1 MDFGTG
7 GIGLWVPFVPTYGG
21 NRDAPP
27 EARCSLEIRLMRPV
41 DQMAM
46 ISETDETIFR
56 WRKERLAPWLDD
68 ADMGPQIKRHG
79 VDVLKVMRMLDDH
92 TRNWTGFLFDGVEVT
107 DPVELFLRLAIPR
120 NIDLTPRMLELCEE
134 LNQAHVSDPLEALEW
149 IADYQERVRNLAMAA
164 RVQEK
169 SIAQEVREAIEG
181 TAGLTGSELG
191 NFVGSFSGNTS
202 AINGGQT
209 DGPTVPTAQPAADS
223 GQEPADTS
231 PARGADGSQP

>member
-56 WRKERLAPWLDD
+56 WRKERLAAWLEDED
-68 ADMGPQIKRHG
+68 TGPMIRRYS
-79 VDVLKVMRMLDDH
+79 VEVLRVMRMLDDH
-92 TRNWTGFLFDGVEVT
+92 TRGWSGFLFDGEEVT

-120 NIDLTPRMLELCEE
+120 NVDVGSRLAAVCEE
-134 LNQAHVSDPLEALEW
+134 LNQAHISDPLEALEW
-149 IADYQERVRNLAMAA
+149 IAGYQERVREVALASK
-164 RVQEK
+164 VQEK
-169 SIAQEVREAIEG
+169 GIVQEVREAIEG
-181 TAGLTGSELG
+181 TAGLTGSELK
-191 NFVGSFSGNTS
+191 NFVGLFNGNTS
-202 AINGGQT
+202 GISGGQT
-209 DGPTVPTAQPAADS
+209 DEPTAQTAPVAADS
-223 GQEPADTS
+223 DPAAADTS
-231 PARGADGSQP
+231 LGKATTE